1 MNNTDRQ
8 PQTAKT
14 ADEFLFEY
22 GIDTMSLND
31 DFNCQLLFAMERY
44 AEHYASYQRDIKIG
58 DKVAFNCTDKQPQTV
73 YIKIDYSNKIYG
85 NNIPEYILSKYYSD
99 KIVNLHHLQ
108 ELSNV
113 YIFTPEEL
121 EALKVEWQRE
131 AASMA
136 FRAGRS
142 YQGMKDHYPNLT
154 EYLNEKYPLPQ
165 PPKQ

>member
-1 MNNTDRQ
+1 MN
-8 PQTAKT
+8 
-14 ADEFLFEY
+14 
-22 GIDTMSLND
+22 
-31 DFNCQLLFAMERY
+31 
-44 AEHYASYQRDIKIG
+44 
-58 DKVAFNCTDKQPQTV
+58 TDKQTQTV

-121 EALKVEWQRE
+121 ETLKLGWQRE
-131 AASMA
+131 LREKIEQRIAELNAVDIE
-136 FRAGRS
+136 FC
-142 YQGMKDHYPNLT
+142 KDRWHRTDIHPLQKQIAREESNKVTFARQELQSI
-154 EYLNEKYPLPQ
+154 LQSLPQ